1 MALFQG
7 FKRERKCLGT
17 TKETKQSGKSPL
29 IPMAKYQV
37 KLHFF
42 CFGKIVSV
50 ELERELKKR
59 KDVFK
64 HD

>member
-1 MALFQG
+1 
-7 FKRERKCLGT
+7 
-17 TKETKQSGKSPL
+17 
-29 IPMAKYQV
+29 MAKYQV